1 MFLVHQIDISMKC
14 QLEYFQESH
23 NTFFPYVSFKIDNK
37 KSYNVKL
44 PKQKLTASVWRIVLI
59 ESISSSAYIEPDE
72 TNPLQDFLSPRTI
85 ISFIRIDSIFNV
97 ENVPKLQANFK
108 INRMSMSVLNNC
120 VNVQSCPPDILS
132 RYTLKVEEH
141 TDVTQ
146 EFCQINF
153 GNININVNLYGDMQ
167 AKIYNEF
174 TFDVNIFDSSYLN
187 MIPLI
192 DTLSIGSYIEFSSEN
207 CPNLLHLT
215 ADKLT
220 LKYGPAAGCAI
231 TTAKSVWQN
240 TPIETQMPIMS
251 RLVVCNSMSASLK
264 FGQISTEETIWLQ
277 TNECFY
283 YAFRTEKAPQKLRF
297 SVKSDNNIVEV
308 SEAFSVSNTDEMK
321 MLNVAPNKH
330 LLVTTRKL
338 STTQKQMIIKGQ
350 IELMNMTKESF
361 RIHYKDKNK
370 LQHLDLESSNTNPS
384 VILMPSMSSGSFFDA
399 CDDSSDAYI
408 RLQLVHESANGW
420 SGEIPLG
427 KPTSNIPWLVKGIRQ
442 FLTIYFA
449 FGNSI

>member
-1 MFLVHQIDISMKC
+1 MKC

-23 NTFFPYVSFKIDNK
+23 NTFFPYVSFKIGNK

-361 RIHYKDKNK
+361 QIHYKDKNK

>member
-1 MFLVHQIDISMKC
+1 MKC

-23 NTFFPYVSFKIDNK
+23 NTFFPYVSFKIGHK
-37 KSYNVKL
+37 KSYEVKL
-44 PKQKLTASVWRIVLI
+44 PKQTLTASVWRIVLI

-108 INRMSMSVLNNC
+108 INRLSLSVLNSC
-120 VNVQSCPPDILS
+120 VNVLSCPPDILS

-146 EFCQINF
+146 EFCQMNF
-153 GNININVNLYGDMQ
+153 GNINVNVNLYGDMQ
-167 AKIYNEF
+167 AKVYNEF

-192 DTLSIGSYIEFSSEN
+192 DIASFGSYIEFSSEN
-207 CPNLLHLT
+207 YPNVLHLT
-215 ADKLT
+215 ADKLSI
-220 LKYGPAAGCAI
+220 KYGPAAGCAI

-264 FGQISTEETIWLQ
+264 FGQASTEETIWLQ

-283 YAFRTEKAPQKLRF
+283 YAFRSERAPQQLRF
-297 SVKSDNNIVEV
+297 SVKSNNNIVDV
-308 SEAFSVSNTDEMK
+308 SETFFVGDTDEMK
-321 MLNVAPNKH
+321 MLNVSPNKH
-330 LLVTTRKL
+330 LLIATRKL
-338 STTQKQMIIKGQ
+338 STTQKQVIIRGQ

-361 RIHYKDKNK
+361 QIHYKDKNK
-370 LQHLDLESSNTNPS
+370 LQHLDSETSNTNLS
-384 VILMPSMSSGSFFDA
+384 VILMPSMCSGSFFDA

-408 RLQLVHESANGW
+408 RLQLVHENANGW

-427 KPTSNIPWLVKGIRQ
+427 KPTSNIPWLVKGI
-442 FLTIYFA
+442 F
-449 FGNSI
+449 